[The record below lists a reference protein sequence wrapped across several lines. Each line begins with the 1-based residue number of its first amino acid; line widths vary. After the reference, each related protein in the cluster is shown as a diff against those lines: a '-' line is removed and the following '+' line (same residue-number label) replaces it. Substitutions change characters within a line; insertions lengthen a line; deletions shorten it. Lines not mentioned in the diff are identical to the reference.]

1 MRSKHSAPGPV
12 LLACT
17 LALSLGGCVAAPLA
31 QMAVTQMVPA
41 QPACTPGSSCPTNAV
56 ADSVGE
62 ISKGVT
68 ASFRKLIGSA
78 PDQLTA
84 ASAAPTK

>member
-1 MRSKHSAPGPV
+1 MRLKQSVP

-17 LALSLGGCVAAPLA
+17 LALGLSGCVAAPLA

-41 QPACTPGSSCPTNAV
+41 QPACTPGSNCPANAV
-56 ADSVGE
+56 AGSLGE

-68 ASFRKLIGSA
+68 DSFHKLIGSS
-78 PDQLTA
+78 PDQMTA
-84 ASAAPTK
+84 ASAK